1 MTPRTFPSGF
11 VELRQDAQ
19 VWWVKEGW
27 EHLVSSALRAFA
39 SSQSPIMERPATGGR
54 GYVQRLP
61 LDHGASAILRRYH
74 RGGFLRHFVHDT
86 YWDRPFRPLAELTC
100 TETARLRGVP
110 AVETLAAGIEW
121 RPFGLYRG
129 VFISREIAGAVNMWE
144 WLQGTN
150 IASERRAIIDATA
163 RTVASL
169 HAAGVYHADLNLT
182 NILVRPSPSPQ
193 AFIID
198 FDRARL
204 FPSPLLQ
211 HLRQRNLRR
220 LRRSL
225 QKLDPHGHRYSPD
238 DLETFCATYN
248 EHYAVLSTRP

>member
-1 MTPRTFPSGF
+1 
-11 VELRQDAQ
+11 
-19 VWWVKEGW
+19 
-27 EHLVSSALRAFA
+27 
-39 SSQSPIMERPATGGR
+39 
-54 GYVQRLP
+54 
-61 LDHGASAILRRYH
+61 
-74 RGGFLRHFVHDT
+74 
-86 YWDRPFRPLAELTC
+86 
-100 TETARLRGVP
+100 
-110 AVETLAAGIEW
+110 
-121 RPFGLYRG
+121 
-129 VFISREIAGAVNMWE
+129 MWE